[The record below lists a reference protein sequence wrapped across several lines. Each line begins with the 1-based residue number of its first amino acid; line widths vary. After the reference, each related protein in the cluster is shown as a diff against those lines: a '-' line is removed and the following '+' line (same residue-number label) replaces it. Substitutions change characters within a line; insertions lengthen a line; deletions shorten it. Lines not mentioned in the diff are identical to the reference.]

1 MIVCVFRKIMILRIS
16 QNILRKNSL
25 STACR
30 NFSFS
35 STLSNVQSIPCL
47 MEFPNLVS
55 PRISHS
61 LRNKFLEKTLIT
73 PYFDPE
79 FSLSEFNSGAK
90 QAAAIVA
97 NNLAHGD
104 LDKLENL
111 ITSEAL
117 DDLRKNLRLLKNS
130 RWYPD
135 NPNT

>member
-1 MIVCVFRKIMILRIS
+1 MLSQKSLR
-16 QNILRKNSL
+16 NNCL
-25 STACR
+25 STAYR
-30 NFSFS
+30 NFSLS
-35 STLSNVQSIPCL
+35 STLSNVQSIPYL

-97 NNLAHGD
+97 KNLAHGD
-104 LDKLENL
+104 LDNLENL
-111 ITSEAL
+111 ITAEAL
-117 DDLRKNLRLLKNS
+117 DDLRKNLRLLKNLL
-130 RWYPD
+130 WYPD
-135 NPNT
+135 NPHP